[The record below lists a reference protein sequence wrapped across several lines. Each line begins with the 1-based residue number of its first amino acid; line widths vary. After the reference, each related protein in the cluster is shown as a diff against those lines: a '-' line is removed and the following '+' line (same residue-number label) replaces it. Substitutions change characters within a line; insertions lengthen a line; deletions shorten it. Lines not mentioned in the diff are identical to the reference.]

1 MTLLII
7 LYIIVALYFLVR
19 NISKNFSFSE
29 QQRVFL
35 LPHVKTNSKQ
45 SVPTTEVQLAKIILA
60 CVELKI
66 AMTSAYFQNEELPT
80 SRTDE
85 GTC

>member
-19 NISKNFSFSE
+19 NISKNFLFSE
-29 QQRVFL
+29 QRVFL